1 MCYEQD
7 SEEEDSILGSVLAE
21 IGVELDNKM
30 MGASTA
36 PMQACPPAPHPFC
49 STPSLVLLTTTAPD
63 AAVLPSPA
71 TFH

>member
-1 MCYEQD
+1 MCCEQD

-36 PMQACPPAPHPFC
+36 PMQACPPAPHPFW
-49 STPSLVLLTTTAPD
+49 SSPSLVLRPTTAPD
-63 AAVLPSPA
+63 AAVSSS
-71 TFH
+71 H